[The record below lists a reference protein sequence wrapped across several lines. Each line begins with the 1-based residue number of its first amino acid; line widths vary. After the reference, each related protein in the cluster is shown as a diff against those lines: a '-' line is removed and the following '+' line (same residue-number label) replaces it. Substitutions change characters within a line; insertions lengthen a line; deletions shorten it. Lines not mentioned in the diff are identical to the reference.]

1 MISPIVRTKKSPLR
15 LVDHLN
21 AGELDLRR
29 IEYLVL
35 DEADRL
41 LERCFAESL
50 GKILGSLPQKRH
62 TLLFSATMTSSLQK
76 LEKMAMKDTF
86 RFDVTSK
93 YVPPLFIIGKPYFLF
108 FNIKIRP
115 CSDFAAAVFIYAQHD
130 QGSLFLLFLILE
142 SN

>member
-1 MISPIVRTKKSPLR
+1 
-15 LVDHLN
+15 VDHLN

-41 LERCFAESL
+41 LERCFADSL
-50 GKILGSLPQKRH
+50 GKILGALPQKRR

-93 YVPPLFIIGKPYFLF
+93 YVP
-108 FNIKIRP
+108 
-115 CSDFAAAVFIYAQHD
+115 S
-130 QGSLFLLFLILE
+130 FLLVRT
-142 SN
+142 